1 MNFDNFID
9 DQPDGNPYTHMD
21 FDQGFAWN
29 AKDDA
34 NDKDNG
40 FVCKRPLQNWTFN
53 YEWKYWLNEI
63 INIIFI

>member
-29 AKDDA
+29 AKHNS

-40 FVCKRPLQNWTFN
+40 FVCKRPL
-53 YEWKYWLNEI
+53 
-63 INIIFI
+63 